1 MLKVRFRYEEELRN
15 PKEKREVPLVYQAGM
30 LIKLMTGWDD
40 VTVLGLKS
48 QTLDALFRRYR
59 ERAGLMNLKFHDAR
73 HTAATRIAK
82 KVDVLTLCKLFGWK
96 NTKQALTYYHP
107 SNDSILQMLTARRN

>member
-48 QTLDALFRRYR
+48 QTLDALLRRCHETAEELTGLQDWVRQQQTLR
-59 ERAGLMNLKFHDAR
+59 ES
-73 HTAATRIAK
+73 
-82 KVDVLTLCKLFGWK
+82 
-96 NTKQALTYYHP
+96 Q
-107 SNDSILQMLTARRN
+107 